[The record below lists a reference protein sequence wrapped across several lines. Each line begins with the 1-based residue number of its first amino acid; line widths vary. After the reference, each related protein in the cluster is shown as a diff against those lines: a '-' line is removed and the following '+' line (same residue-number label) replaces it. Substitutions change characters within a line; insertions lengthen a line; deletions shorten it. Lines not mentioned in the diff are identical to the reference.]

1 MRLVLI
7 RHAEAASGEPD
18 ELRALT
24 SEGHEQAKRL
34 GDKLRGDG
42 LWPDAVLSSP
52 LLRARETAS
61 SLGFGAAEP
70 HDALAPGATV
80 EDVRAAVEGRGD
92 TVIVIGHQPDCS
104 EIASALGAGPEP
116 KFPPAGVHVLE
127 L

>member
-61 SLGFGAAEP
+61 SLGF
-70 HDALAPGATV
+70 APGATV